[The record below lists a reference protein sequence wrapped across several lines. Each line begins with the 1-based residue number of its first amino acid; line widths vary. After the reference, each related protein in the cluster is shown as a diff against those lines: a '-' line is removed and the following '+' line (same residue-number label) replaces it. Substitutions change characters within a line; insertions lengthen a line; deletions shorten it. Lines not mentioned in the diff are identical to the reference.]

1 MGTSSGSSQSISSS
15 TSSVKS
21 RDSAGALVRI
31 HTAPIVPE
39 SESSKQNMDISWR
52 LKRQAMAKSAEA
64 RSKKIKIFLS
74 KYCCS
79 ECSELV
85 VSVFID
91 ITFVIIAANP
101 NDLYYKLILI
111 LNNDHKRFYHLV
123 QHARFNCLGLIQ
135 LANTT
140 DQIVRL
146 FELMND
152 IIPSVLINDPI
163 PSMSSSFL

>member
-1 MGTSSGSSQSISSS
+1 MAIA
-15 TSSVKS
+15 
-21 RDSAGALVRI
+21 R
-31 HTAPIVPE
+31 
-39 SESSKQNMDISWR
+39 R
-52 LKRQAMAKSAEA
+52 LKRQAMAESEEA
-64 RSKKIKIFLS
+64 RSKKIKNFLS

-101 NDLYYKLILI
+101 NDLYHKLILI

-123 QHARFNCLGLIQ
+123 QHARYNCLGLIQ
-135 LANTT
+135 HANTT
-140 DQIVRL
+140 DRIVRL

-152 IIPSVLINDPI
+152 FIPSVLINDPI